1 MTPRPLGLLAYKY
14 ATAALSPAVPLL
26 LRQRASRGKEDTA
39 RMAERLGRASRQR
52 PEGTLIWIH
61 GASVGETMAALA
73 LVDALMKTGA
83 HILVT
88 SGTVTSAHIMAE
100 RLPDGAIHQF
110 APVDTPAAIG
120 RFLDHWKPQVALF
133 VDSELW
139 PNMILSARERGVR
152 LALINARMSE
162 RSFAGWQHAPK
173 SASTLLNAFDA
184 CLAQDDEIANRLRRL
199 GACEVQVSGS
209 LKADAPPLPADPA
222 ELERLRAAVGGRPVL
237 LAASTHPGEDET
249 VLPAHDR
256 LRQKFPSLL
265 TILVPRHPR
274 RGPELEMLCGTRKC
288 ARRSTGGRIAGDTAV
303 YVADT
308 IGELGLFYRLAPF
321 AFMGG
326 SLIPHGGQNPLE
338 PARLDCAV
346 MAGPHTENFRTP
358 YEAIFAAQGGG
369 RVNGCADIA
378 ATAERLLT
386 DSELLRHWRE
396 GAARAAGEL
405 GGAVQKT
412 LVLVAQML
420 ASHAAA

>member
-1 MTPRPLGLLAYKY
+1 MGAAAIRNLWQPGPGEMTPRPLGLLAYKY

-73 LVDALMKTGA
+73 LVEALVKTGA
-83 HILVT
+83 RVLVT

-100 RLPDGAIHQF
+100 RLPQGALHQF

-120 RFLDHWKPQVALF
+120 RFLNHWKPQIGLF

-139 PNMILSARERGVR
+139 PNMILSAREHGVR
-152 LALINARMSE
+152 LALVNARMSE

-184 CLAQDDEIANRLRRL
+184 CLAQDDEIANRLRAL
-199 GACEVQVSGS
+199 GAHEVQVSGS

-222 ELERLRAAVGGRPVL
+222 ELERLRSAVGGRPIL

-256 LRQKFPSLL
+256 L
-265 TILVPRHPR
+265 
-274 RGPELEMLCGTRKC
+274 
-288 ARRSTGGRIAGDTAV
+288 
-303 YVADT
+303 
-308 IGELGLFYRLAPF
+308 
-321 AFMGG
+321 
-326 SLIPHGGQNPLE
+326 
-338 PARLDCAV
+338 
-346 MAGPHTENFRTP
+346 
-358 YEAIFAAQGGG
+358 
-369 RVNGCADIA
+369 
-378 ATAERLLT
+378 
-386 DSELLRHWRE
+386 
-396 GAARAAGEL
+396 
-405 GGAVQKT
+405 
-412 LVLVAQML
+412 
-420 ASHAAA
+420 